1 MTQEDDIKL
10 KFSLVKTAASLA
22 NIAAKIS
29 FLSICVVLG
38 AIPTGILLKF
48 SLQTGLPNDA
58 SKEVDASIRAVLSK
72 ASIDLLKITKDAEV
86 TKSNLLNSKL
96 LDIFAK
102 IDDKQSASDLAT
114 AKFKRILILRTRI
127 HSGKLK
133 KLLHHQPPA
142 ILDLEEETSNFTSKF
157 SIPDELLP
165 PSPQE
170 NIDWFE
176 MDFPPLPPPAAIPQ
190 LDWTE
195 ELNAS
200 PSSYNLSINPN
211 CLQLIWI

>member
-48 SLQTGLPNDA
+48 SLQTGLPIDA

-157 SIPDELLP
+157 SIPEELLP
-165 PSPQE
+165 PPPRRTLTGLRWISPH
-170 NIDWFE
+170 FLH
-176 MDFPPLPPPAAIPQ
+176 LPN
-190 LDWTE
+190 WTG
-195 ELNAS
+195 LN
-200 PSSYNLSINPN
+200 N
-211 CLQLIWI
+211 